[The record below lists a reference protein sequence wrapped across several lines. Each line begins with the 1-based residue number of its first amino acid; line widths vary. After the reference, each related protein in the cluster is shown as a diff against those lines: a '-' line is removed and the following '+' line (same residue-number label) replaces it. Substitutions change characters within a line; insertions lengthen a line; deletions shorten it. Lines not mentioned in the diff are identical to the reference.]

1 MSFSTDLDDESQNFY
16 IEKLNTTQKDFG
28 IMFAEKTREEFEND
42 ATDIKEFEQ
51 LIRTLIAIRLIE
63 IENDERYDDVQLLDT
78 PLMDE
83 AANLREINLVLK
95 EEAKT
100 EGKTE
105 AKAEAKTEAKTES
118 QGQPQDSKTSQS
130 TRELINIVA
139 SSLNRTPESFEQYA
153 YRLELEFLVDSND
166 LRELTDAEWESLKLP
181 LGIVKRLK
189 KLINQKK
196 PVQMQEEE
204 TKGEWTDMSPR
215 MKCEI

>member
-1 MSFSTDLDDESQNFY
+1 MLSKHYDEMKMSFSTDLDDESQNFY

-105 AKAEAKTEAKTES
+105 AMTEVKTEANTEAMTEVKT
-118 QGQPQDSKTSQS
+118 
-130 TRELINIVA
+130 
-139 SSLNRTPESFEQYA
+139 
-153 YRLELEFLVDSND
+153 
-166 LRELTDAEWESLKLP
+166 
-181 LGIVKRLK
+181 
-189 KLINQKK
+189 
-196 PVQMQEEE
+196 
-204 TKGEWTDMSPR
+204 
-215 MKCEI
+215 